1 MRPDRTVTARRYV
14 AEEERH
20 AYRKILNLRPMRD
33 GGIMSASNSL
43 REFTIDLAG
52 RDETAFRDSSK

>member
-1 MRPDRTVTARRYV
+1 M
-14 AEEERH
+14 
-20 AYRKILNLRPMRD
+20 LNLRPMRD

-52 RDETAFRDSSK
+52 RDEPAFRDSSK